1 MPAEILKTGLS
12 SSSFPIGRNPKLPFS
27 LSNLPSSRTP
37 TMEFWGAKVK
47 AGKTLKVKPG
57 DNCLI
62 HISQASLGKAK
73 KGVSALLYAT
83 VDDKRLLLGTLSQDS
98 FPHINFDHHLLF
110 DKEFELSHSL
120 DRGYVH
126 FIGHQR
132 NKKKKKKRA
141 NESSTVSVSFNTG
154 KSVLQPC
161 LQSKTNLKKQKI
173 HKDNS
178 EEIKE
183 MNKSIKELSEAV
195 KTLQQ
200 ILLTKADLPEEKE
213 TPKDKEE
220 EEDSCCF
227 GCKEAKG
234 NNDRTIFVKGFE
246 NLRPR
251 NEIKTALS
259 NFFASC
265 GEITRV
271 YVPIECKN
279 RLPLGFAFINLR
291 NGKGNE
297 KALELNGSYM
307 GGREL
312 EVTMASHREEYYG
325 FTDFHGC
332 ERCPIFLSPPV
343 YKPSSSSSIIKKRRI
358 YYW

>member
-1 MPAEILKTGLS
+1 
-12 SSSFPIGRNPKLPFS
+12 
-27 LSNLPSSRTP
+27 
-37 TMEFWGAKVK
+37 MEFWGVKVK

-57 DNCLI
+57 ENCLI
-62 HISQASLGKAK
+62 HISQASLGNAK

-83 VDDKRLLLGTLSQDS
+83 IDEKKLLLGTLSQ
-98 FPHINFDHHLLF
+98 HITFNHLFF

-120 DRGYVH
+120 DRGCVH
-126 FIGHQR
+126 FIG
-132 NKKKKKKRA
+132 NKKKKKK
-141 NESSTVSVSFNTG
+141 
-154 KSVLQPC
+154 
-161 LQSKTNLKKQKI
+161 I
-173 HKDNS
+173 HKENS

-200 ILLTKADLPEEKE
+200 IVLRKADLPAEEKE
-213 TPKDKEE
+213 TPKKKMEE

-227 GCKEAKG
+227 GCKEARG
-234 NNDRTIFVKGFE
+234 NDERTIFVKGFE

-259 NFFASC
+259 NFFSSC

-291 NGKGNE
+291 NGEGND

-312 EVTMASHREEYYG
+312 EVTMASHRDEFYG

-332 ERCPIFLSPPV
+332 ECCPMFLSPLFTTPPRLKSV
-343 YKPSSSSSIIKKRRI
+343 VLFIGKSPLTHDFVL
-358 YYW
+358 

>member
-1 MPAEILKTGLS
+1 
-12 SSSFPIGRNPKLPFS
+12 
-27 LSNLPSSRTP
+27 
-37 TMEFWGAKVK
+37 MEFWGAKVK

-57 DNCLI
+57 ENCLI
-62 HISQASLGKAK
+62 HISQASLGKKAK
-73 KGVSALLYAT
+73 KGGVSALLYAT
-83 VDDKRLLLGTLSQDS
+83 VDDKKLLLGTLSQDS
-98 FPHINFDHHLLF
+98 FPHINFDHLLF
-110 DKEFELSHSL
+110 DREFELSHSL

-132 NKKKKKKRA
+132 NKKKKKRA
-141 NESSTVSVSFNTG
+141 NNESSKVSVSFNTG

-161 LQSKTNLKKQKI
+161 LESKTNLKKQKI
-173 HKDNS
+173 HNEHS

-200 ILLTKADLPEEKE
+200 ILLRKADLPEEKE
-213 TPKDKEE
+213 APKDNEEE
-220 EEDSCCF
+220 EEDSCNF

-234 NNDRTIFVKGFE
+234 NNEQTIFVKGFE

-251 NEIKTALS
+251 NEIKNALT
-259 NFFASC
+259 NFFSSC
-265 GEITRV
+265 GEVTRV
-271 YVPIECKN
+271 YVPFECRN
-279 RLPLGFAFINLR
+279 RLPLGFAFIDLR

-307 GGREL
+307 GGKEL
-312 EVTMASHREEYYG
+312 EVTMACRRDEYCG
-325 FTDFHGC
+325 FIDFHGC
-332 ERCPIFLSPPV
+332 DRCQMFLAPPV
-343 YKPSSSSSIIKKRRI
+343 YNPSSIKKQRI